1 MPSSSSSRVPSDVAA
16 AAPVLVQL
24 RALLPALLPGEGK
37 VAVAVRDNPRLVM
50 HSSVSE
56 VAELSGTSTAT
67 VVRAAQSLGFKG
79 FHALKVQ
86 LVRELADAMPEQS
99 FRRRGALAEV
109 TEAGAQCVRD
119 AGALVADE
127 AFEGVVARLAR
138 ARRVLFVGVGT
149 SAPLCQDAA
158 YRFSSVGVLAE
169 HRADAHEQA
178 VVSRLLGAEDLC
190 VAVTHSG
197 ATRETLGAAREARSA
212 GAGVVVLTSFARSP
226 ITELGDEILIAGTRE
241 LGPAGLEA
249 MASRLAHL
257 AVLDALVVA
266 VSEREPA
273 RASRA
278 LRAYSDVLSEHRL

>member
-1 MPSSSSSRVPSDVAA
+1 VPSRQSLPDVPAT
-16 AAPVLVQL
+16 APLLVQL
-24 RALLPALLPGEGK
+24 RALLPALQPGEAK
-37 VAVAVRDNPRLVM
+37 VAVAVRDNPQLVM

-79 FHALKVQ
+79 FHALKIQ
-86 LVRELADAMPEQS
+86 LVREIAEAMPKQS
-99 FRRRGALAEV
+99 ARPRGALAEV
-109 TEAGAQCVRD
+109 TEAGARCVRD
-119 AGALVADE
+119 AGALVADD
-127 AFEGVVARLAR
+127 AFDRVVARLAG

-158 YRFSSVGVLAE
+158 YRFSAVGVLAE

-178 VVSRLLGAEDLC
+178 VVSRLLGPEDVC
-190 VAVTHSG
+190 VAVTHTG
-197 ATRETLGAAREARSA
+197 ATRETLEAGREARSA

-226 ITELGDEILIAGTRE
+226 ITELGDDVLIAGTRE

-266 VSEREPA
+266 VTEREPA
-273 RASRA
+273 RATRA
-278 LRAYSDVLSEHRL
+278 LQAYSDVLSEHRL